1 MNEKEIINTFLHYGV
16 SRTIIQRG
24 EKLYREGAVRFE
36 RYDEETDTYFFK
48 VKGTQLYD
56 VKIYN
61 LHSGE
66 IDTSCTCPY
75 DWGPVCKHTVAALVY
90 MKKVLVS
97 QLDDVSDNTPAYRK
111 KNDPVLIQNFRNL
124 NFSDLKDYFPHKK
137 ASENQLT
144 FDSDYVIIDHTV
156 LQDRVIFMVRNY
168 KGPKY
173 TITCQIDGNDLIIN
187 TDYQGRV
194 RLNKLKETEIFI
206 LSIIYKYFDDFLA
219 LLDPEKLE
227 YKKKEICD
235 KYGLDLHD
243 FDKFFELKFDYTGLK
258 LVKRPEA
265 EGLLSLTEKNELEEI
280 VNKLSSSSNGVEN
293 LVPPKRQNELYVGFA
308 LYPNINELRYTP
320 IFGKVN
326 KAKTKFVL
334 SIEQVKQTTNL
345 LKLNISNKQRDIIDL
360 VNLYYENFES
370 LAPFEHLFSIST
382 SIFKELTKQPLVY
395 FYEGNVRYSSKLTK
409 SKLYP
414 AKLSQTPASALL
426 KVEQDN
432 KFVYL
437 KVYFRIEDKLVPI
450 DEIDMER
457 SGKNIIFYNNV
468 FYHLSS
474 PRDAY
479 LVGNMRT
486 SYKVAREYKHVL
498 YEKALQHLARDY
510 EIIIDDSVFQV
521 ETVNMDYKKKQIF
534 LSERDEYII
543 FKLQVAYDNDI
554 EMPLLTTG
562 DYLVY
567 DSQKDII
574 TRFVRNKDLENDFLD
589 EISNLHPEFEEQKPQ
604 KFFYLHYQDF
614 IKDLWFY
621 KFFEYTR
628 NHQIEL
634 YGTKDLKK
642 FNYSPHQARIITSI
656 KSDIDWFDL
665 EVNISFGENIV
676 SLKDIR
682 NAIINK
688 NRYIQLDDGS
698 VGILPEQWLH
708 KLEKYFRNATKV
720 EDNELKISKLRFT
733 IIDELFE
740 QVDQTEIFKE
750 IQEKKKRLK
759 ELTQIENIELPQGI
773 KAKLRDY
780 QKAGYNWLYFLHKM
794 GWGGILADDMGLGK
808 TLQILTFLKK
818 VIEKDKTPN
827 LIIVPTTLLFNWQ
840 NEIEKFVPSLKAFYL
855 YGKERQRCFE
865 EFDKYNIIFTTYGTL
880 LRDIQWLKDYQFN
893 YVILD
898 ESQAIKNPASR
909 RFKAVSLLKAKNRI
923 ALTGTPIENSTF
935 DLYAQMSFVNP
946 GFFGSIDHF
955 RQNYAN
961 PIDRD
966 GNEVIAKELQ
976 KIINPFILRRTKE
989 QVAPELP
996 PKTEEVIYCE
1006 MPPAQRKVYDAYKN
1020 HYRET
1025 LLDKIEQE
1033 GLNKTR
1039 FMVLEALTR
1048 LRQICDSPLLLN
1060 DENINVKDSA
1070 KIDEILT
1077 HITEK
1082 TANHKLLIF
1091 SQFTSMLALLRQE
1104 LDRLNIPYEYL
1115 DGKSSTTQRE
1125 FSVKRFQNDPD
1136 LRVFLISLKAGGTGL
1151 NLTAADYVYIL
1162 DPWWNPAVE
1171 NQAIDRIYRIGQD
1184 KKVFAYRMVCKNT
1197 VEEKI
1202 LDLQAKKKKIASDII
1217 QTDENLIKKLDIE
1230 DIKNLLD

>member
-16 SRTIIQRG
+16 SRSIVQRG

-36 RYDEETDTYFFK
+36 GYDEETDTYHFK
-48 VKGTQLYD
+48 VKGTHLYD
-56 VKIYN
+56 VEIYN

-66 IDTSCTCPY
+66 IDTYCTCPY
-75 DWGPVCKHTVAALVY
+75 DWGDVCKHAVAALVY
-90 MKKVLVS
+90 IKKELVS
-97 QLDDVSDNTPAYRK
+97 QEGNIADKTRSYRK
-111 KNDPVLIQNFRNL
+111 KSDPVIIKNFRNL
-124 NFSDLKDYFPHKK
+124 NFSDLKDYFPHNK
-137 ASENQLT
+137 AGNNQLT
-144 FDSDYVIIDHTV
+144 FDSDYIILDYMV
-156 LQDRVIFMVRNY
+156 LQDRVIFTVKNY
-168 KGPKY
+168 RGPKY
-173 TITCQIDGNDLIIN
+173 TVTCAVDGNDLIIN

-194 RLNKLKETEIFI
+194 HLNKLKETEIFV
-206 LSIIYKYFDDFLA
+206 LSVIYKHFDDFLT
-219 LLDPEKLE
+219 LLDPQKLKQ
-227 YKKKEICD
+227 KKKKFCD
-235 KYGLDLHD
+235 IYGLDLED
-243 FDKFFELKFDYTGLK
+243 FDKFFELKFDYTGLE

-265 EGLLSLTEKNELEEI
+265 EGLLSLTEKNELEGI
-280 VNKLSSSSNGVEN
+280 VNKLSFSSNNVEN

-326 KAKTKFVL
+326 KAKTKFVS

-360 VNLYYENFES
+360 INLYYENFES
-370 LAPFEHLFSIST
+370 LVPFEHLFSIST

-409 SKLYP
+409 SKLFP
-414 AKLSQTPASALL
+414 AKLSPAPAKALL
-426 KVEQDN
+426 KVDRDD

-437 KVYFRIEDKLVPI
+437 KVYFRIEDKLVSI

-479 LVGNMRT
+479 LIDNIRT
-486 SYKVAREYKHVL
+486 SYKVAREHKHIL
-498 YEKALQHLARDY
+498 YEKVIQHLARDY
-510 EIIIDDSVFQV
+510 EVIIDEEVFQI
-521 ETVNMDYKKKQIF
+521 ETVNMDYKKKQIY
-534 LSERDEYII
+534 LSEKDEYII
-543 FKLQVAYDNDI
+543 FKLQVVYDNDI
-554 EMPLLTTG
+554 EMPLLTEG
-562 DYLVY
+562 DYMVY
-567 DSQKDII
+567 DYDRDII
-574 TRFVRNKDLENDFLD
+574 TRFTRNKELEEDFLE
-589 EISNLHPEFEEQKPQ
+589 EISRLHPEFEKQKHQ
-604 KFFYLHYQDF
+604 RFFYLHYQDF
-614 IKDLWFY
+614 TKDMWFY
-621 KFFEYTR
+621 NFFEYTR
-628 NHQIEL
+628 NHHIEL
-634 YGTKDLKK
+634 YGTKDLKR
-642 FNYSPHQARIITSI
+642 FNYSPYQAQITTSI

-665 EVNISFGENIV
+665 EVNISFGENTV

-682 NAIINK
+682 TAVINK

-708 KLEKYFRNATKV
+708 KLEKYFRHASKIEGNQ
-720 EDNELKISKLRFT
+720 LKISKLRFT
-733 IIDELFE
+733 IIDQLYE
-740 QVDQTEIFKE
+740 QIDQTEIFKE
-750 IQEKKKRLK
+750 IQEKKRRLE
-759 ELTQIENIELPQGI
+759 ELTQVENVELPKGI

-818 VIEKDKTPN
+818 VIEEDKTPN

-855 YGKERQRCFE
+855 YGKDRQRSYD

-880 LRDIQWLKDYQFN
+880 LQDINWLKDYQFN

-923 ALTGTPIENSTF
+923 ALTGTPIENSVF
-935 DLYAQMSFVNP
+935 DLYSQMSFVNP
-946 GFFGSIDHF
+946 GFFGTIEHF

-961 PIDRD
+961 PIDRE
-966 GNEVIAKELQ
+966 GNEAVARELQ
-976 KIINPFILRRTKE
+976 KIVSPFILRRTKE

-1006 MPPAQRKVYDAYKN
+1006 MPPAQRKVYEAYKN
-1020 HYRET
+1020 HYRQT
-1025 LLDKIEQE
+1025 LLEKIEQE
-1033 GLNKTR
+1033 GLNKSR

-1048 LRQICDSPLLLN
+1048 LRQICDSPLLLD

-1070 KIDEILT
+1070 KIDEILS

-1104 LDRLNIPYEYL
+1104 LDLQNIPYEYL
-1115 DGKSSTTQRE
+1115 DGESSSTQRE
-1125 FSVKRFQNDPD
+1125 VSVRRFQNDPD

-1151 NLTAADYVYIL
+1151 NLTAADYVFIL

-1184 KKVFAYRMVCKNT
+1184 KKVFAYRMVCKDT

-1202 LDLQAKKKKIASDII
+1202 LELQAKKKKIASDII
-1217 QTDENLIKKLDIE
+1217 QTDENLIKKLDIN
-1230 DIKNLLD
+1230 DIKHLLE